1 MRYIKIPEPLQ
12 IKVPTSE
19 ERIEA
24 PFPKFLR
31 EMLLDPQFAKNYK
44 TLKIAAA
51 IDKALDKANGVLAL
65 ENEHWNLL
73 KKVIEEPNGGYMG
86 GVGPQILPF
95 LEAVITATDEEPEQD
110 ASA

>member
-1 MRYIKIPEPLQ
+1 MRYIKVPEPLQ
-12 IKVPTSE
+12 LKSPQGET
-19 ERIEA
+19 IEA

-51 IDKALDKANGVLAL
+51 IDKALDKANGVVAL
-65 ENEHWNLL
+65 ENEHWQLL
-73 KKVIEEPNGGYMG
+73 KKVIEEPTGGYMG

-95 LEAVITATDEEPEQD
+95 LSVVIEATDEELEVESP
-110 ASA
+110 A